1 MCEAQV
7 IFDVAVPTPLEQ
19 ELEQFFN
26 DFLQIP
32 QPFQDDPSQFSKPAE
47 RKQYFRERMDKY
59 LKNYALIKR
68 LKDPGLFPLLRIAQA
83 PGHACFEALQV
94 LLESMS
100 LEDIELRDHSGRT
113 ALSYAAELQSIQY
126 TKLLLD
132 YGADPNSKDIG
143 GRTPFS
149 WAVTPGLVY
158 GRILGPRRIF
168 PRLASANVDVIAC
181 LLLNGADI
189 NSEDHEKRT
198 PLIWAMTHIFVDT
211 TQALSAQNAQ
221 RKTVDQLLMYEDID
235 VCCQDSNGQTPLI
248 LAAKGESYHLMELLI
263 DQEADTTKRDLEGC
277 TCFWRLLEARKRSQS
292 GRGPA
297 FKDRVF
303 SLIRKAGGYLV
314 RWDKDNC
321 TLLSWAVE
329 FQDANMVEA
338 LLKEGVDPEILD
350 QSPSDSF
357 SKTPLLRALERG
369 NYHIISLFIPRPTFS
384 SSSEIHHDQQKDKT
398 TLHLLI
404 QKSDLIGDSRA
415 LELLKK
421 LLQTRYAA
429 NTTDLLEGRTPLH
442 YAIDQKKESLAME
455 LIQNLSAPALNV
467 EDNRGKT
474 PLLYALENKMIYT
487 LQYLVRCGANIDL
500 SKPKIWF
507 DLGGSGLRYIRFTQ
521 NPRSSGFKLIGQC
534 PNKHDWL
541 PNAGENILW

>member
-1 MCEAQV
+1 M
-7 IFDVAVPTPLEQ
+7 AVPTPLEQ
-19 ELEQFFN
+19 ELEEFFS
-26 DFLQIP
+26 DFLKIP
-32 QPFQDDPSQFSKPAE
+32 QPLQDDPSRFSKPAE
-47 RKQYFRERMDKY
+47 RKEYFRQRMDKY
-59 LKNYALIKR
+59 LRNDALIKR
-68 LKDPGLFPLLRIAQA
+68 LKDPGLSPVLRIART

-100 LEDIELRDHSGRT
+100 LEVIELRDHRGRT

-143 GRTPFS
+143 GRTPLS

-158 GRILGPRRIF
+158 GRIIGPRRIF

-181 LLLNGADI
+181 LLVNGADI
-189 NSEDHEKRT
+189 NSEDYEKRT
-198 PLIWAMTHIFVDT
+198 PLIWAMAHIFTDT
-211 TQALSAQNAQ
+211 TQTLSGQDAQ
-221 RKTVDQLLMYEDID
+221 RKIVKELLFNEEID

-248 LAAKGESYHLMELLI
+248 LAAKGEIYYLMELLI
-263 DQEADTTKRDLEGC
+263 DQEADTTKRDLDGC
-277 TCFWRLLEARKRSQS
+277 TCFWRLLEARRRSQT

-314 RWDKDNC
+314 RWDKDDR

-338 LLKEGVDPEILD
+338 LLKEGVDPEIPD
-350 QSPSDSF
+350 QSPLDSF
-357 SKTPLLRALERG
+357 SKTPLLRALESS
-369 NYHIISLFIPRPTFS
+369 NDHIISLFIPRPTFP

-404 QKSDLIGDSRA
+404 QKSDLIGETRA

-442 YAIDQKKESLAME
+442 YAIDRKKESLAME
-455 LIQNLSAPALNV
+455 LIQNLSASALNV

-474 PLLYALENKMIYT
+474 PLLYALENEMVHS
-487 LQYLVRCGANIDL
+487 LQHLVRCGANIDL
-500 SKPKIWF
+500 SQPKMWF
-507 DLGGSGLRYIRFTQ
+507 DLGGPGLRYIRFTQ
-521 NPRSSGFKLIGQC
+521 KLRSSGFKLIGQS

-541 PNAGENILW
+541 PSSGENILW